1 MYNDYIILILIIILV
16 LKFLF
21 FKMIRSSALSDLLK
35 KVISNGIETVFIC
48 RLSGEILCIE
58 GKDSSQAL
66 ADLNSS
72 MWSEYYQI
80 GLSTLKEE
88 KMKFL
93 LIENDDSNI
102 ITTNLYDYIICMKA
116 NTNMKLGMLKKNI
129 EGLAQNLNKM
139 LEPIKNI
146 IVKNDEINNE

>member
-1 MYNDYIILILIIILV
+1 
-16 LKFLF
+16 
-21 FKMIRSSALSDLLK
+21 MISSSALSDLLK

-48 RLSGEILCIE
+48 RISGEILCIE
-58 GKDSSQAL
+58 GKDSDQTI
-66 ADLNSS
+66 ADLISS

-80 GLSTLKEE
+80 GLSNLKED

-93 LIENDDSNI
+93 LIENNDSHI

-116 NTNMKLGMLKKNI
+116 NTDMKLGMLKKNI